1 MCVPCARRKQVEY
14 TRRHRERLRA
24 TPESKVCVGCG
35 ITYLKVEPRS
45 SRCPEC
51 QKAYKVEYAKRFK
64 EKARAAQ
71 KRYRMRLGSE
81 HYREYCRER
90 RKAKIASMTPEQ
102 LAEFRRAEAGK
113 SKRLIAQLKDEAF
126 KAYGG
131 WRCSCCSETQRLFLT
146 IDHIHGNGRKMREIH
161 GQTGQF
167 YRWLKKCGYPAG
179 FQVLCINCNFGKHQ
193 NGGIC
198 PHQVRRND

>member
-14 TRRHRERLRA
+14 TRKHRDRLRA
-24 TPESKVCVGCG
+24 KPEDKVCVACAKA
-35 ITYLKVEPRS
+35 YLKVEPRS

-51 QKAYKVEYAKRFK
+51 QKAYKAEYSRKHK
-64 EKARAAQ
+64 EEGAAAQ
-71 KRYRMRLGSE
+71 KRYRMRLGDDYRALSVQRRKDRMAKMTPE
-81 HYREYCRER
+81 ELAKYREYER
-90 RKAKIASMTPEQ
+90 SKT
-102 LAEFRRAEAGK
+102 
-113 SKRLIAQLKDEAF
+113 KRLVAALKDGAF
-126 KAYGG
+126 RAYGG
-131 WRCSCCSETQRLFLT
+131 WRCACCGETQRLFLT
-146 IDHIHGNGRKMREIH
+146 IDHIEGNGRKMREIH

-167 YRWLKKCGYPAG
+167 YRWLKNCGYPAG